1 MRWLVFCG
9 LMLILL
15 NVTVCGQ
22 EAVEQRE
29 AICKEVVCREPTTVK
44 LKLNSKEYA
53 QFDFPRS
60 PFVAEGF
67 INILSGEKFSVEF
80 EEKGGELEN
89 PRFVKDV
96 AHPERTISVAFS
108 QSDEG
113 MALTIQNPFPRAIIY
128 ECMIQ
133 HYQHAGL
140 GKTSVVPVRA
150 KLISFELWPY
160 PIAQVVISNV
170 HFQK

>member
-1 MRWLVFCG
+1 MRLLAFCG
-9 LMLILL
+9 LILIFL

-22 EAVEQRE
+22 ESVDQTE

-53 QFDFPRS
+53 QFDFPMS

-80 EEKGGELEN
+80 EEKGGDLEN

-96 AHPERTISVAFS
+96 THPERTISIAFS
-108 QSDEG
+108 QSEEG
-113 MALTIQNPFPRAIIY
+113 MVLTIQNPFPKPIVY
-128 ECMIQ
+128 ECRIQ
-133 HYQHAGL
+133 HYKHEGL
-140 GKTSVVPVRA
+140 SKTSVVPVRA
-150 KLISFELWPY
+150 KLVSFELWPY

-170 HFQK
+170 RFQK